1 MNWVLFLL
9 IVQGRSWLNV
19 HFKRTSFDARIVYEF
34 RFRKMVSCEIWNAD
48 ILPQINFF
56 CRWQNFFW
64 SEQKVIW
71 QDRTKLKRAF
81 VCFSKIAAEI
91 KFQKPSK
98 KLDRFFGEHFIFD
111 EDQQVIVNSQECN
124 QLVLICS
131 RWSLENN
138 VKDDMI
144 IMENLIPKVMLT
156 IIS

>member
-1 MNWVLFLL
+1 MKCRYPAANQFFLPMTNKFL
-9 IVQGRSWLNV
+9 ERAKSNL
-19 HFKRTSFDARIVYEF
+19 
-34 RFRKMVSCEIWNAD
+34 
-48 ILPQINFF
+48 
-56 CRWQNFFW
+56 
-64 SEQKVIW
+64 
-71 QDRTKLKRAF
+71 TKLKRAF

-144 IMENLIPKVMLT
+144 IMENLIPKVNVDNHQRKQ
-156 IIS
+156 S